1 MKAKVFLIAALAA
14 LSLSA
19 NAQIE
24 GVEFGADLGL
34 GYIHGA
40 DKRINGNIG
49 CNLGLTMIQGM
60 AAGWFY
66 THLNTNSKVD
76 HRFNRYFG
84 DDEFLYRSNYTGL
97 YFKKTF
103 FPKKLLRFSALV
115 KGGIG
120 GTNYSNHVVTNGDD
134 DDNGIGT
141 LHQKADKCFV
151 TVVEPGAQLELKIR
165 GEGIIFSLGA
175 TYRKYGNLKLYCN
188 DKKIASADD
197 LDGVTVYFGVTLRTN

>member
-1 MKAKVFLIAALAA
+1 MKAKVLLVAALAA

-24 GVEFGADLGL
+24 GVEIGAEAGL
-34 GYIHGA
+34 GYIDGA
-40 DKRINGNIG
+40 DKRINGNLG
-49 CNLGLTMIQGM
+49 CNFGLTLVQGM
-60 AAGWFY
+60 AGGIFY

-76 HRFNRYFG
+76 GRFRF
-84 DDEFLYRSNYTGL
+84 DDNEFLFRSNYTGL

-103 FPKKLLRFSALV
+103 FPRKLLRFSGFV

-120 GTNYSNHVVTNGDD
+120 GTNYSNHIVTNGDD
-134 DDNGIGT
+134 DESGIGT

-151 TVVEPGAQLELKIR
+151 TVVEPGAQLELKVR

-175 TYRKYGNLKLYCN
+175 TYRKYGNLNLKCDHY
-188 DKKIASADD
+188 KIASGTD
-197 LDGVTVYFGVTLRTN
+197 LDGITVMFGVTMRTN

>member
-1 MKAKVFLIAALAA
+1 MKVIIILIAALTA
-14 LSLSA
+14 LSFGA
-19 NAQIE
+19 KAQIE
-24 GVEFGADLGL
+24 GVEMGAELGL
-34 GYIHGA
+34 GYIDGA

-49 CNLGLTMIQGM
+49 CNFGLTMVQGM
-60 AAGWFY
+60 AGGLFF

-76 HRFNRYFG
+76 HRFNGYFG
-84 DDEFLYRSNYTGL
+84 DDEFLFRSNYTGL

-103 FPKKLLRFSALV
+103 FPRKLLRFSALV

-120 GTNYSNHVVTNGDD
+120 GTNYSNHIVTNDD
-134 DDNGIGT
+134 ESGIGT

-151 TVVEPGAQLELKIR
+151 TVVEPGAQLEYKIR

-188 DKKIASADD
+188 DKKIASGDD
-197 LDGVTVYFGVTLRTN
+197 LDGITVLFGLTFRTN